1 MFGRR
6 RGTIVRYAA
15 PETGCVAPFKKRI
28 LFRLLPGG
36 EAERQG
42 IVHFKGG
49 KSTMNTSGIRLARA
63 WALASTSSIA
73 LITSALMASSAAA
86 QTAPAAAPS
95 LDEIVVTGSR
105 VIRDGYEAPTP
116 VSVLGA
122 DELNAMNDAN
132 IADSVNKL
140 PAFAN
145 SQTQRTGAVNLSSGA
160 AGVNILNLRG
170 MGGHRVLI
178 LLDGKRVINSSLSAS
193 YTGGDTNTMPQGLIS
208 RVDVSTGGASA
219 AYGSDAL
226 SGVVNFVLDKEYTGV
241 KGEVQT
247 GISTYGDDPNAQV
260 NLSFG
265 APFAGGRGHVLLFGE
280 YSWNKGL
287 KGAYRPWNEF
297 GGVVLTNPARTAT
310 NGLPNFL
317 AQDHVGVN
325 NAMPGGLITRCTVPG
340 APAGTACPLKGVYF
354 GPNGTPAQFNYGLVS
369 SSNLMQG
376 GDWAISRIDQGVDLD
391 PRAVRENVFS
401 RVSYELGESVE
412 VWVEGHWA
420 YAHAENTNNVNRLLD
435 AVTINSGNA
444 YMPAEI
450 QARMTALGLTQFIL
464 GTSSFDVGRFYAD
477 NSRNVR
483 RWSVGADGSFSAFDT
498 DWTWDAYYQFT
509 QQGLSSRV
517 RNSGHT
523 PRINA
528 ATNAVRNPAT
538 GAIVCAVN
546 IDANPANDMPGC
558 VPFNFFGT
566 GVNSQAAKD
575 WFVGSAYRY
584 DTMRQKI
591 ASATLN
597 GEPFST
603 WAGPVSIATGLEH
616 RVELVNGLNSAD
628 DQAGNFLAGNFKLNI
643 GKLTVTEGFLETVV
657 PLAKDTG
664 WARAFDLSAAV
675 RATDYSSSGY
685 VTTWK
690 AGATWQ
696 IVDDVRLRATRSR
709 DIRAANL
716 GELYAGGT
724 AAGAATFIDPFTN
737 TQVAQAF
744 SLSSGNPTLNPERAD
759 TTGVG
764 VVFTPTFFDG
774 FAASIDYYNINVKGA
789 VVQPNGQSIID
800 GCFAGNLALCP
811 SIIRTNGAISTVVV
825 SPQNI
830 ASQLVRGIDFES
842 SYRLPMADLV
852 EDWDGDLSFRFLAN
866 YNLKVTSFNP
876 TLSANQ
882 FVDGRGVLGGFAA
895 SGYSGLTNP
904 RYKLNGSVRYSIDQ
918 ASINV
923 GIRHTASGVYNNAFT
938 ECVTGCPAND
948 ARTIDN
954 NHIAPDT
961 VVDLGLTYRPI
972 PDSADAEVFLSI
984 SNLLNSAPPFIAG
997 NNSGS
1002 YYSGQ
1007 NVRDYD
1013 TIGRFFTVGVRFKM

>member
-1 MFGRR
+1 MRQSIFI
-6 RGTIVRYAA
+6 T
-15 PETGCVAPFKKRI
+15 F
-28 LFRLLPGG
+28 GG
-36 EAERQG
+36 E
-42 IVHFKGG
+42 IIMK
-49 KSTMNTSGIRLARA
+49 TSGLRLA
-63 WALASTSSIA
+63 ALASTSSVA
-73 LITSALMASSAAA
+73 LVAGALLSAPAYA
-86 QTAPAAAPS
+86 QTQSAQAPT

-178 LLDGKRVINSSLSAS
+178 LLDGKRVINSSLSSS

-208 RVDVSTGGASA
+208 RVDVVTGGASA

-226 SGVVNFVLDKEYTGV
+226 SGVVNFVLDKEFTGL
-241 KGEVQT
+241 KGEVQS

-260 NLSFG
+260 NLSYG
-265 APFAGGRGHVLLFGE
+265 TPFAGGRGHVLLFGE
-280 YSWNKGL
+280 YAWNKGL
-287 KGAYRPWNEF
+287 KGAYRPWNDK
-297 GGVVLTNPARTAT
+297 GGVVLSNPARTAT
-310 NGLPNFL
+310 NGLPAFL
-317 AQDHVGVN
+317 AQDRVGVN
-325 NAMPGGLITRCTVPG
+325 NAMPGGLITRG
-340 APAGTACPLKGVYF
+340 PLKGLYF
-354 GPNGTPAQFNYGLVS
+354 GPGGSVNQFTYGLVS
-369 SSNLMQG
+369 SSNLMQD
-376 GDWAISRIDQGVDLD
+376 GDWKISRIDQGVDLD

-401 RVSYELGESVE
+401 RISYDVADNFRVFGEL
-412 VWVEGHWA
+412 HWA
-420 YAHAENTNNVNRLLD
+420 YAHAENTNNVNRLFD
-435 AVTINSGNA
+435 QVTILTGNPFI
-444 YMPAEI
+444 PASV
-450 QARMTALGLTQFIL
+450 QDRMTALGLTSIVL

-483 RWSVGADGSFSAFDT
+483 RWSVGADGSFNAFNT
-498 DWTWDAYYQFT
+498 EWTWDAYYQFT

-517 RNSGHT
+517 RNSGYT
-523 PRINA
+523 PHIA
-528 ATNAVRNPAT
+528 LATDAVRSPTT
-538 GAIVCAVN
+538 GAIVCRSTLT
-546 IDANPANDMPGC
+546 NPNNGC
-558 VPFNFFGT
+558 VPFNFFGV
-566 GVNSQAAKD
+566 GVNSKAAIEY
-575 WFVGSAYRY
+575 FVGSAYRY

-591 ASATLN
+591 GAVTLN
-597 GEPFST
+597 GEPLDT
-603 WAGPVSIATGLEH
+603 WAGPVSLAVGMEH
-616 RVELVNGLNSAD
+616 RVEQVNGLNSAD

-643 GKLTVTEGFLETVV
+643 GKFNVTEGFAETVV
-657 PLAKDTG
+657 PLAKDEA
-664 WARAFDLSAAV
+664 WARSLDLSAAI

-690 AGATWQ
+690 VGATWQ
-696 IVDDVRLRATRSR
+696 VVDDLRFRVTRSR

-724 AAGAATFIDPFTN
+724 AAGAATFFDPFTN
-737 TQVAQAF
+737 TQVPQAF
-744 SLSSGNPTLNPERAD
+744 SLSSGNPTLKPERAD

-764 VVFTPTFFDG
+764 VVLTPTFLDG
-774 FAASIDYYNINVKGA
+774 FAASVDYYNIDVKGA

-800 GCFAGNLALCP
+800 GCFAGNTVLCP
-811 SIIRTNGAISTVVV
+811 SILRKNGAIDTVVV

-830 ASQLVRGIDFES
+830 ASQVVRGIDIES
-842 SYRLPMADLV
+842 SYRIPLADLI
-852 EDWDGDLSFRFLAN
+852 DSWDGDLAFRALAT
-866 YNLKVTSFNP
+866 YVLKVTSFNP

-882 FVDGRGVLGGFAA
+882 FVDGRGVLGGFAV
-895 SGYSGLTNP
+895 SGYSGLTAP
-904 RYKLNGSVRYSIDQ
+904 RYKINMSVRYSNDVSSLTLGVRQ
-918 ASINV
+918 TS
-923 GIRHTASGVYNNAFT
+923 SGVYNNAFT
-938 ECVTGCPAND
+938 QCVTGCPAND

-961 VVDLGLTYRPI
+961 VVDLGMTYKPM
-972 PDSADAEVFLSI
+972 PDASVDTELFLSI
-984 SNLLNSAPPFIAG
+984 NNLLNSPPPFIAG

-1013 TIGRFFTVGVRFKM
+1013 TVGRFFTAGIRFKM

>member
-1 MFGRR
+1 
-6 RGTIVRYAA
+6 
-15 PETGCVAPFKKRI
+15 
-28 LFRLLPGG
+28 
-36 EAERQG
+36 
-42 IVHFKGG
+42 
-49 KSTMNTSGIRLARA
+49 MNTSGIRLARA
-63 WALASTSSIA
+63 WALASTSSVA
-73 LITSALMASSAAA
+73 LLAGALMAGPASA
-86 QTAPAAAPS
+86 QTAQSAQAPAPS

-105 VIRDGYEAPTP
+105 VVRDGYEAPTP

-122 DELNAMNDAN
+122 EELNAMNDAN

-170 MGGHRVLI
+170 MGGQRVLI
-178 LLDGKRVINSSLSAS
+178 LLDGKRVINSSLSAG
-193 YTGGDTNTMPQGLIS
+193 YTGGDTNTMPQGLVS

-226 SGVVNFVLDKEYTGV
+226 SGVVNFVLDKEYTGI

-260 NLSFG
+260 NLSYG
-265 APFAGGRGHVLLFGE
+265 APFAGGRGHVLMFGE

-287 KGAYRPWNEF
+287 KGSYRPWNEN
-297 GGVVLTNPARTAT
+297 GGVVLTDPARTAT

-317 AQDHVGVN
+317 AQDRVGVN
-325 NAMPGGLITRCTVPG
+325 NAMPGGLITRG
-340 APAGTACPLKGVYF
+340 PLKGIYF
-354 GPNGTPAQFNYGLVS
+354 GPGGTPAQFNYGLVS

-376 GDWAISRIDQGVDLD
+376 GDWKLSRVDQGVDLD
-391 PRAVRENVFS
+391 PRAVRQNVFS

-412 VWVEGHWA
+412 VWAEGHWA
-420 YAHAENTNNVNRLLD
+420 YARAENTNNINRLLD
-435 AVTINSGNA
+435 AVTILSGNP
-444 YMPAEI
+444 YIPAEI
-450 QARMTALGLTQFIL
+450 QARMTSLGLTSFVM

-483 RWSVGADGSFSAFDT
+483 RWSVGADGDFTAFDT
-498 DWTWDAYYQFT
+498 DWTWDAYYQVT

-558 VPFNFFGT
+558 VPFNFFGV
-566 GVNSQAAKD
+566 GVNSKAATD
-575 WFVGSAYRY
+575 WFVGNAYRY
-584 DTMRQKI
+584 DSMRQKI

-603 WAGPVSIATGLEH
+603 WAGPVSLATGLEH
-616 RVELVNGLNSAD
+616 RVETVDGLNSAD
-628 DQAGNFLAGNFKLNI
+628 DQAGNFLAGNFKVNI
-643 GKLTVTEGFLETVV
+643 GKLSVTEGFVETVV

-664 WARAFDLSAAV
+664 WARALDLSAAV

-690 AGATWQ
+690 VGATWQ
-696 IVDDVRLRATRSR
+696 IVDDLRLRATRSR

-724 AAGAATFIDPFTN
+724 AGGASTFRDPFTN
-737 TQVAQAF
+737 TQVPQAF
-744 SLSSGNPTLNPERAD
+744 TLTTGNPILQPERAD
-759 TTGVG
+759 TTGLG

-774 FAASIDYYNINVKGA
+774 FAASVDYYNINVKGA
-789 VVQPNGQSIID
+789 VVSPNGQSVID
-800 GCFAGNLALCP
+800 GCFAGNAVLCP
-811 SIIRTNGAISTVVV
+811 NIQRSAPAAGQTLGSIFQVVV

-830 ASQLVRGIDFES
+830 ASQVVRGIDFES
-842 SYRLPMADLV
+842 SYRLPLADLV
-852 EDWDGDLSFRFLAN
+852 DDWNGDLSFRLLAN
-866 YNLKVTSFNP
+866 YNLKVTTFNP
-876 TLSANQ
+876 TLSTNQ
-882 FVDGRGVLGGFAA
+882 FVDGRGVLGGFGA

-904 RYKLNGSVRYSIDQ
+904 RYKINGSIRYTTEQ
-918 ASINV
+918 ASINL
-923 GIRHTASGVYNNAFT
+923 GIRHSASGVYNNAFT
-938 ECVTGCPAND
+938 ECRTNCPAND

-961 VVDLGLTYRPI
+961 LVDLGMTYRPM
-972 PDSADAEVFLSI
+972 PDASVDSEVFLSI
-984 SNLLNSAPPFIAG
+984 SNLLNSPPPFIAG
-997 NNSGS
+997 NNSGA